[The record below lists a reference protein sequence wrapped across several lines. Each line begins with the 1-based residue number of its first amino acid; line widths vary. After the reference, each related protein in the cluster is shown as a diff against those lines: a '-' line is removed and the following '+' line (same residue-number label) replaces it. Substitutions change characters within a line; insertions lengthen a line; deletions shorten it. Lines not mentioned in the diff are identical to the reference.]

1 MHKRSHFAHL
11 ARIVVHITAPKR
23 KDQSM
28 PATLSYEVNG
38 PRSPETPVVVL
49 LGSLGSDRRMW
60 EAQVRDL
67 QADHTVVA
75 VDHRGHG
82 GSEVVSGPCT
92 VADLAGD
99 VLALLDSLDVDRF
112 HVAGLS
118 LGGAVAQWLAVNA
131 PERVSS
137 AALLCTAAR
146 FGEPSGWI
154 ERAAAVREGG
164 TEAVADAVV
173 ARWITPARAEAEPEL
188 VARLR
193 EMVVATDAEG
203 YAAACDALAGWDNR
217 ADLGR
222 ISCPTLVLAGEED
235 PSTSPE
241 VLREIADGVPGSTFV
256 TLSPAAHVPTFEVPE
271 KVSEALRAHLVAAVA
286 AGRA

>member
-1 MHKRSHFAHL
+1 
-11 ARIVVHITAPKR
+11 
-23 KDQSM
+23 M
-28 PATLSYEVNG
+28 PATLSYEVSG

-60 EAQVRDL
+60 DTQVRDL
-67 QADHTVVA
+67 QVDHTVVA

-82 GSEVVSGPCT
+82 DSEVVPGPCT

-99 VLALLDSLDVDRF
+99 VLAVLDSLEVDRF
-112 HVAGLS
+112 HVTGLS
-118 LGGAVAQWLAVNA
+118 LGGAVAQWLAVHA
-131 PERVSS
+131 PERVAS

-146 FGEPSGWI
+146 FGEPSGWV

-173 ARWITPARAEAEPEL
+173 ARWITPARAEAEPAL

-193 EMVVATDAEG
+193 EMVVATPAEG
-203 YAAACDALAGWDNR
+203 YAAACDALSGWDNR
-217 ADLGR
+217 ADLGL
-222 ISCPTLVLAGEED
+222 IGCPTLVVAGDED
-235 PSTSPE
+235 PSTPPE
-241 VLREIADGVPGSTFV
+241 VLREIADGIPGSTFV
-256 TLSPAAHVPTFEVPE
+256 TLSPAAHVPTFEIPDR
-271 KVSEALRAHLVAAVA
+271 VSEVLREHLVAAES

>member
-1 MHKRSHFAHL
+1 
-11 ARIVVHITAPKR
+11 
-23 KDQSM
+23 M
-28 PATLSYEVNG
+28 PATLSYEVSG
-38 PRSPETPVVVL
+38 PRAPETPVVVL

-60 EAQVRDL
+60 DAQVRDL

-82 GSEVVSGPCT
+82 NSEVVPGPCT
-92 VADLAGD
+92 VADLAAD
-99 VLALLDSLDVDRF
+99 VLALLDSLEMDRF
-112 HVAGLS
+112 HVVGLS
-118 LGGAVAQWLAVNA
+118 LGGAVAQWLAVHR

-154 ERAAAVREGG
+154 ERATAVREGG

-173 ARWITPARAEAEPEL
+173 ARWITPARAGAEPGL
-188 VARLR
+188 VAQLR
-193 EMVVATDAEG
+193 EMVVATPAEG
-203 YAAACDALAGWDNR
+203 YAAACDALSGWDNR

-222 ISCPTLVLAGEED
+222 IDCPTLVLAGDED
-235 PSTSPE
+235 PSTPPE
-241 VLREIADGVPGSTFV
+241 VLREIADGIPGSTFV
-256 TLSPAAHVPTFEVPE
+256 TLSPAAHVPTVEIPDR
-271 KVSEALRAHLVAAVA
+271 VSEVLREHLVTTAAGS